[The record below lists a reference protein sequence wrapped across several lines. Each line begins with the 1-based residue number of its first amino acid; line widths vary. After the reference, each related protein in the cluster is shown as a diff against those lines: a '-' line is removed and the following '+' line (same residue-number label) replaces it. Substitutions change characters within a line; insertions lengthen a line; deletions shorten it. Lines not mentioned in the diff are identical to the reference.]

1 MKTLYLISGTMGV
14 GKSTVAQRLRDALPA
29 AVMLDGDWCWS
40 ADPFIVTDET
50 RTMVLDNICHVLSNF
65 LRCSAYEN
73 VVFCWVMHEQAII
86 DAIRANLPLAETG
99 CRVVNISLTC
109 SEAAL
114 RERLARDVSAGKRTG
129 GVIARSV
136 ARLPLYPTL
145 DSTLIDTTALT
156 PEEVAERILSISPLF
171 GNSA

>member
-1 MKTLYLISGTMGV
+1 MKTLYLIGGTMGV
-14 GKSTVAQRLRDALPA
+14 GKSTVSHRLRDALPA

-50 RTMVLDNICHVLSNF
+50 RAMVLDNICHMLSNF

-114 RERLARDVSAGKRTG
+114 RERLARDVSAGKRTDD
-129 GVIARSV
+129 VIARSV

-156 PEEVAERILSISPLF
+156 PEEVAERILSISPLL

>member
-1 MKTLYLISGTMGV
+1 MKTLYLIGGAMGV

-50 RTMVLDNICHVLSNF
+50 RTMVLDNICHVLGNF

-109 SEAAL
+109 SEAASSGAAGTRRFRWQAHRRRYCTKRCAPAAL
-114 RERLARDVSAGKRTG
+114 PYPRQHAYRYHRAHARRGCREN
-129 GVIARSV
+129 
-136 ARLPLYPTL
+136 PLDQP
-145 DSTLIDTTALT
+145 
-156 PEEVAERILSISPLF
+156 PL

>member
-1 MKTLYLISGTMGV
+1 
-14 GKSTVAQRLRDALPA
+14 
-29 AVMLDGDWCWS
+29 
-40 ADPFIVTDET
+40 
-50 RTMVLDNICHVLSNF
+50 
-65 LRCSAYEN
+65 
-73 VVFCWVMHEQAII
+73 MHEQAII

-114 RERLARDVSAGKRTG
+114 CERLARDVSAGKRTDD
-129 GVIARSV
+129 VIARSV

-156 PEEVAERILSISPLF
+156 SEEAAERILSISPLLDN
-171 GNSA
+171 GA

>member
-1 MKTLYLISGTMGV
+1 MKTLYLIGGTMGV

-50 RTMVLDNICHVLSNF
+50 RTMVLDNICHVLGNF

-114 RERLARDVSAGKRTG
+114 RERLERDVSAGKRT
-129 GVIARSV
+129 RSV

-145 DSTLIDTTALT
+145 DSMLIDTTALT
-156 PEEVAERILSISPLF
+156 PEEVAERILSISPLL